1 MAHETDGGLAVVV
14 LGGGLRH
21 DLGHNLEVLV
31 GGQQGR
37 ADGHG
42 LKGVGVLGGL
52 VDHIVVL
59 QAVHQMGGLD
69 HQTLDPVF
77 HGPVQGLTH
86 VVDDL
91 AVPALETVNDE
102 LGCESPAHRPVRK
115 GQFHGLLNGADG
127 QPAVVVI
134 AGAEADDQQLVLAD
148 AVLIPGI
155 V

>member
-91 AVPALETVNDE
+91 AVPALDAVGTRFE
-102 LGCESPAHRPVRK
+102 K
-115 GQFHGLLNGADG
+115 GEIFLPQLINA
-127 QPAVVVI
+127 
-134 AGAEADDQQLVLAD
+134 AGAAQEAFDVIKAAIAD
-148 AVLIPGI
+148 KGARRSPRAS
-155 V
+155 